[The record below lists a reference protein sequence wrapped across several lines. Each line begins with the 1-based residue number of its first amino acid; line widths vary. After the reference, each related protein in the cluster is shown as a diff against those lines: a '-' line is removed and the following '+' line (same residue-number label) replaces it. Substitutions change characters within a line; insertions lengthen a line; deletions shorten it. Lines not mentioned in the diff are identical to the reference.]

1 MKYPLFNQK
10 GEKIGEVS
18 LPKEIFGQDLN
29 EDLLHQAIVVE
40 EANQRKVIAHTKIRS
55 EVSGGGV
62 KPWRQKGTGRA
73 RVGSIRS
80 PLWKG
85 GGTTFGPRKERV
97 FRKKINQKMKKKA
110 LAVALSTK
118 LRDKELKVLDK
129 LSLAEAKTKLMA
141 EVLEKLKLQNSV
153 LVLAG
158 ENDAKLVRASQ
169 NLPKVQVQLA
179 RQVSPLDVLK
189 FRNLLL
195 LKSSIKVLKERLS

>member
-97 FRKKINQKMKKKA
+97 FRKKINQKMKKK
-110 LAVALSTK
+110 LI
-118 LRDKELKVLDK
+118 
-129 LSLAEAKTKLMA
+129 
-141 EVLEKLKLQNSV
+141 
-153 LVLAG
+153 
-158 ENDAKLVRASQ
+158 
-169 NLPKVQVQLA
+169 
-179 RQVSPLDVLK
+179 
-189 FRNLLL
+189 L
-195 LKSSIKVLKERLS
+195 LK